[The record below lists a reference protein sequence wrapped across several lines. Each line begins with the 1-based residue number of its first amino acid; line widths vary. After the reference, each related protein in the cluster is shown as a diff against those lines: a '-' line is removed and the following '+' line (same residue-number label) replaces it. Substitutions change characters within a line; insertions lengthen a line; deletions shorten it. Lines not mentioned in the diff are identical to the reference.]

1 MAKSRVLFLCTGNSC
16 RSQIAEGLVNHYLG
30 KEWQAYSAGTRPSG
44 FVHPLAVIVMAE
56 LSIDISGHVSKST
69 EMFRDSR
76 FDMVVT
82 VCDSAAEEC
91 PIWLGQGER
100 VHIGFPDPALATGT
114 EAEKLQIFR
123 LVRDDIHRRVIYFLT
138 CGRVLTQGVLGTD
151 QLSQTT
157 LSDSPRSP
165 LTGS

>member
-157 LSDSPRSP
+157 LSDNPRSP